1 MICIHRVLGARLG
14 TRLPWLLV
22 CAATLVGCASAP
34 KPQHP
39 EDGAWHGKLS
49 VVLETTPR
57 QRQRVDFDLYGSA
70 NRGELHLLSPLGTT
84 VAQATWAPGKA
95 TIRKGNEVAAFDS
108 LDALSREMLEAP
120 LPVAALFGWLKGVD
134 ASAPGWRVD
143 LCQVGKGRVQ
153 AVREWPQPTAKLNL
167 VFEPAP
173 APTPAT
179 TPLNADVCANPN

>member
-1 MICIHRVLGARLG
+1 MICIHRVLGGRLG

-120 LPVAALFGWLKGVD
+120 LPVAALFGWLKGMD
-134 ASAPGWRVD
+134 APAPGWRVD

-173 APTPAT
+173 APAT